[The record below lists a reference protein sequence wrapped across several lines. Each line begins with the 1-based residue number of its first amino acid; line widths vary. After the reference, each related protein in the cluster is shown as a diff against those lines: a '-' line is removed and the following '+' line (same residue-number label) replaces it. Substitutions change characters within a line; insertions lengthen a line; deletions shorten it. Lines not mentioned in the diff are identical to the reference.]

1 MTAIALA
8 LVLTGVMLNAT
19 AQLLIKAGAETA
31 GQFAFTAGNLW
42 RAGLHFALQWQIL
55 LGLACYAVSVV
66 VWILALTRVQVS
78 VAYPMLSLGYVVTAV
93 AAWWLFGEALAAQ
106 KLLGIAV
113 IIAGVV
119 IMARS

>member
-8 LVLTGVMLNAT
+8 LVLTGVLLNAT

-31 GQFAFTAGNLW
+31 GHFAFTAGNLW

-78 VAYPMLSLGYVVTAV
+78 VAYPMLSLGYVVTAL
-93 AAWWLFGEALAAQ
+93 AAWWLFGEALTVQ